1 MSSTTSP
8 MHGKT
13 VLITGASNGIGL
25 ATAQALAAAGADL
38 VLLCRDTHRGASAH
52 DEIARRSNSGC
63 VPDLVLADL
72 ESQKQIRHVAE
83 DVQSRYD
90 RLDVLVNNAGNVFAR
105 RELTEDGIERTFALN
120 HLAPFLL
127 TNLLL
132 DLVKAAPQGRIVNVT
147 SEIHAGKLDWN
158 NLQSEKHHQFFKAY
172 QATKTESILF
182 TNELARRL
190 AGTAVTVNAVSPG
203 PSRTGFGQDL
213 TGAWALFPKVM
224 KAMPMFHSA
233 EKGSRVVVH
242 AAAEPALATVTG
254 QFFMNSKPRKSKPIT
269 DSPEAAARLWRLSE
283 QLMHLSATTGR
294 SLTQRPVHKQAVGVI
309 GDRPST
315 RLA

>member
-1 MSSTTSP
+1 MSTTIAP

-25 ATAQALAAAGADL
+25 ATAHALAAAGADL
-38 VLLCRDTHRGASAH
+38 VLLCRDARRGAAAR
-52 DEIARRSNSGC
+52 DEIARTSNSGS
-63 VPDLVLADL
+63 VPGLVLADL

-83 DVQSRYD
+83 DIQSCHD
-90 RLDVLVNNAGNVFAR
+90 HLDVLVNNAGNVFAK

-132 DLVKAAPQGRIVNVT
+132 DLVKAAPQGRIVNVS
-147 SEIHAGKLDWN
+147 SEIHAGKLDWD

-172 QATKTESILF
+172 QATKTENILF
-182 TNELARRL
+182 TNELARRV
-190 AGTAVTVNAVSPG
+190 AGTPVTVNAVSPG
-203 PSRTGFGQDL
+203 PSRTGFGKDL

-233 EKGSRVVVH
+233 EKGSRVVVY
-242 AAAEPALATVTG
+242 AAAEPTLAAVTG
-254 QFFMNSKPRKSKPIT
+254 QFFMSSRPRKSKPIT
-269 DSPEAAARLWRLSE
+269 HSPEAAARLWQLSE
-283 QLMHLSATTGR
+283 QLTH
-294 SLTQRPVHKQAVGVI
+294 
-309 GDRPST
+309 PST
-315 RLA
+315 TTERSVTHP